1 MTGTPEPTGSA
12 STGST
17 DPDAGP
23 TEKNTGTRPALR
35 RLAGVAPLA
44 LAIVAVIAAVVCV
57 AVFGVRAY
65 DVYANQYPAQQTRDD
80 ATQAA
85 EQAVLNITTIDP
97 ADLDGFRER
106 AEASLT
112 GKAKNEVLGGK
123 DGSVLDMLS
132 NAGPDAAKLSARLVR
147 SAPSEVNPD
156 EGKAK
161 VLVYV
166 ITTLE
171 RPGQPGVDETRGF
184 DVSMIKDGDTWKAEN
199 LLGLEGIAY
208 ADAGQ
213 SGNGQAPAPAPGG
226 GN

>member
-1 MTGTPEPTGSA
+1 MSSAMTGTTEPSGFP
-12 STGST
+12 
-17 DPDAGP
+17 DPDHGP
-23 TEKNTGTRPALR
+23 TEKSTGTRPASTR
-35 RLAGVAPLA
+35 ITGVVPLA
-44 LAIVAVIAAVVCV
+44 LAIIAVIAATVCV
-57 AVFGVRAY
+57 VVFGVRAY
-65 DVYANQYPAQQTRDD
+65 DVYANQYPAQQTRDE

-85 EQAVLNITTIDP
+85 EQTVLNVTTIDP
-97 ADLDGFRER
+97 ADLDGFKKR

-112 GKAKNEVLGGK
+112 GKAKEEVLGGK

-132 NAGPDAAKLSARLVR
+132 QAGPGTAKLSARLVR
-147 SAPSEVNPD
+147 SAPSEVNAD
-156 EGKAK
+156 EEKAK

-184 DVSMIKDGDTWKAEN
+184 DVSMVKDGDTWKAEN

-208 ADAGQ
+208 SDGGQ
-213 SGNGQAPAPAPGG
+213 AGNGQAPAPAPGG

>member
-1 MTGTPEPTGSA
+1 MSSAMTGTPEPSDSA
-12 STGST
+12 HSDT
-17 DPDAGP
+17 DP
-23 TEKNTGTRPALR
+23 TEKSTRSAWTR
-35 RLAGVAPLA
+35 IAGVAPLA
-44 LAIVAVIAAVVCV
+44 LAIIAVIAATVCV
-57 AVFGVRAY
+57 VVFGLRAY

-85 EQAVLNITTIDP
+85 EQAVLNVTTIDP
-97 ADLDGFRER
+97 TDLDGFKKR

-112 GKAKNEVLGGK
+112 GKAKEEVLGGK

-132 NAGPDAAKLSARLVR
+132 QAGHEAAKLSARLVR
-147 SAPSEVNPD
+147 SAPTEVNPD
-156 EGKAK
+156 EKKAK

-166 ITTLE
+166 VTTLE

-184 DVSMIKDGDTWKAEN
+184 DVSMVKDGDLWKAEN

-213 SGNGQAPAPAPGG
+213 AGNGQAPAPAPGG